1 MPSSDHLFGVNN
13 FILTGSLKSL
23 YENNE
28 PPSNAQENL
37 LRAELSRRL
46 ESLSYI
52 DEKIT
57 QLQTELEAHIHAR
70 DAISCE
76 VDIIKIGLHPI
87 RRLPDDILTVI
98 FEHCVRNPTKLLD
111 SWHTYDYDSLVTD
124 DAPWTL
130 SHVCRQWR
138 AVALNT
144 ARLWSCVNLT
154 LGDSTELANG
164 EYLLE
169 LQLERLKGH
178 DISLSISNPADDHPL
193 LPLIIPKFIPQC
205 TTLMLNVSYTFF
217 HTLTPYS
224 ESFARVTHLA
234 LQLNPNAER
243 PEETRVSIDTF
254 VALPSL
260 QYLHITGA
268 IEYFSLPFHNLMEYR
283 GFAATNAEHFEALQM
298 LTQSPSLTRL
308 DLVCHENES
317 DSTPLEIITLPSLR
331 HLSLCEEQKTLYDTV
346 EGALAQ
352 IYTCLRLPSLIS
364 LKFEYR
370 DEGEPAK
377 FPLDMSNRCTVTTL
391 EVRANLRSSGGSP
404 VAFAGFLQSTP
415 NVTDL
420 RVRVDPLSNAFLA
433 RLIVRSDL
441 DVPLL
446 LPKLTSLDLR
456 SSQFTSLNTGFVKMV
471 ESRRRL
477 STVGGT
483 HEGHT
488 CSILREIRLDSPLE
502 TFDDEETGDLWRE
515 LLEDGLVV
523 KYDKDGLDP
532 PESEWSSSDGSSGS
546 ERDY

>member
-1 MPSSDHLFGVNN
+1 MASFGHPFGINS
-13 FILTGSLKSL
+13 FILEGPLKSL

-28 PPSNAQENL
+28 PPSDAQENL
-37 LRAELSRRL
+37 LRAELARRL
-46 ESLSYI
+46 ESLLYI
-52 DEKIT
+52 DEKIV
-57 QLQTELEAHIHAR
+57 QLQTELEAHLHAR
-70 DAISCE
+70 DATACE

-87 RRLPDDILTVI
+87 RRIPDDILTVI
-98 FEHCVRNPTKLLD
+98 FEHCVRNPTRLLD
-111 SWHTYDYDSLVTD
+111 SWHTYDYDSLVTG
-124 DAPWTL
+124 DAPWIL
-130 SHVCRQWR
+130 SRVCRQWR

-144 ARLWSCVNLT
+144 ARLWSCVNLA
-154 LGDSTELANG
+154 LGDSTELENG
-164 EYLLE
+164 GYLLK
-169 LQLERLKGH
+169 LQLERLKEH

-217 HTLTPYS
+217 HTLTAYS

-234 LQLNPNAER
+234 LQLNPHAEK
-243 PEETRVSIDTF
+243 PGDTRVSIDTF

-260 QYLHITGA
+260 QYLHITGPV
-268 IEYFSLPFHNLMEYR
+268 EYFSLPFHNLMEYR
-283 GFAATNAEHFEALQM
+283 GFAASNAEHYEALQM
-298 LTQSPSLTRL
+298 LTQSPTLTRL
-308 DLVCHENES
+308 DLVCHESES
-317 DSTPLEIITLPSLR
+317 ARLEIVTFPSLL
-331 HLSLCEEQKTLYDTV
+331 HLSLCEEQKTPYDTV

-370 DEGEPAK
+370 EESEPAK
-377 FPLDMSNRCTVTTL
+377 FPLDVTHRCTATTL
-391 EVRANLRSSGGSP
+391 EVQANLRSSGGSHM
-404 VAFAGFLQSTP
+404 AFAGFLQSTP

-433 RLIVRSDL
+433 RLIVRPEL

-456 SSQFTSLNTGFVKMV
+456 SSQFMSLNTGFVKMV
-471 ESRRRL
+471 ESRRRP
-477 STVGGT
+477 SAIGGT
-483 HEGHT
+483 NEGHA
-488 CSILREIRLDSPLE
+488 CSVLQEIRLDSPLE

-546 ERDY
+546 EHDY

>member
-1 MPSSDHLFGVNN
+1 MPSSGLLFGENN
-13 FILTGSLKSL
+13 FILAGSLKSL

-28 PPSNAQENL
+28 PPSNAQENI
-37 LRAELSRRL
+37 LRAELARRL

-52 DEKIT
+52 DKKIT
-57 QLQTELEAHIHAR
+57 QLQTELEAHLHAR

-87 RRLPDDILTVI
+87 RRIPDDILTVI
-98 FEHCVRNPTKLLD
+98 FEHCVRNPAKLLD
-111 SWHTYDYDSLVTD
+111 SWHIYDYDSLVTD

-138 AVALNT
+138 AVTLNT

-154 LGDSTELANG
+154 FGDSTELANG
-164 EYLLE
+164 GYLLE

-217 HTLTPYS
+217 HALTAYS

-234 LQLNPNAER
+234 LQLNPNAEN
-243 PEETRVSIDTF
+243 PGDTRVPIDTF

-260 QYLHITGA
+260 QYLHITGPV
-268 IEYFSLPFHNLMEYR
+268 EYFSLPFHNLTEYR
-283 GFAATNAEHFEALQM
+283 GFAASKAEHYEALQM

-308 DLVCHENES
+308 DLVCHDNES
-317 DSTPLEIITLPSLR
+317 DSTPPEITLPSLR
-331 HLSLCEEQKTLYDTV
+331 HLSLCEERRSHYDTV

-352 IYTCLRLPSLIS
+352 IYKCLRLPTLIS

-370 DEGEPAK
+370 HEGEHAG
-377 FPLDMSNRCTVTTL
+377 FPLDTPHRCTATTL
-391 EVRANLRSSGGSP
+391 EVRANLRGFWGSHIT
-404 VAFAGFLQSTP
+404 FAGFLQSTP

-433 RLIVRSDL
+433 RLIARSDL

-471 ESRRRL
+471 ESRRRP
-477 STVGGT
+477 SAVGGT
-483 HEGHT
+483 NEGRT
-488 CSILREIRLDSPLE
+488 CSVLREIRLDSPLE

-546 ERDY
+546 GGGY